1 MKNSRNVHRK
11 KTVAV
16 KEELK
21 DVKKK
26 NKTLS
31 KMLSVEQTKS
41 TEINH
46 RALLDK
52 RANLTLL
59 TKATKSHQTE
69 LKKQQDET
77 KEKLQDE
84 HRRFNEELKK
94 QQARPKKNYGTNAD
108 GSMKNLKNDR
118 TRTKKNY

>member
-1 MKNSRNVHRK
+1 MSAKQKAIDLLKRVKAARNVHREK
-11 KTVAV
+11 PVAV

-41 TEINH
+41 TEITH

-59 TKATKSHQTE
+59 TEATKSHQTE

-94 QQARPKKNYGTNAD
+94 T
-108 GSMKNLKNDR
+108 
-118 TRTKKNY
+118 TE